1 MSDNFKSGFVAI
13 IGRPNVGKS
22 TLLNRFIGE
31 KVAIVSNKPQTTR
44 NKIQGILTGEDYQI
58 IFIDTPGI
66 HAPKTR
72 LAENMVK
79 TAESAARGVDIIL
92 FMIEPKM
99 KANTADIE
107 LAEKLLKAKTPVFLV
122 INKTDTVAKP
132 DLLKVIAAYKEHKFA
147 EIVPM
152 SALKGENADNLME
165 TIVKYLS
172 RGPRYFPDDAYT
184 DKPERFIVAEL
195 IREKAL
201 FLLQD
206 EIPHGIAVEVTSM
219 KERANRPLI
228 DIEATIYCE
237 RDSHKGI
244 VIGKHGT
251 VLKQIGTKARQDVA
265 RLLDCEINLQLWVKV
280 KENWRDSDFYIRNF
294 GLKQEI

>member
-1 MSDNFKSGFVAI
+1 MSEKFKSGFVAV

-22 TLLNRFIGE
+22 TLLNRFVGE

-44 NKIQGILTGEDYQI
+44 NKIQGIITGDNHQI

-66 HAPKTR
+66 HMPKTR

-79 TAESAARGVDIIL
+79 TAESAARGVDVIL
-92 FMIEPKM
+92 FMIEPK
-99 KANTADIE
+99 ANVKADIE
-107 LAEKLLKAKTPVFLV
+107 LAEKLLRAKTPVFLV
-122 INKTDTVAKP
+122 INKTDAVPKP
-132 DLLKVIAAYKEHKFA
+132 DLLKVIAAYKDYNFS

-165 TIVKYLS
+165 TVLKYLPS
-172 RGPRYFPDDAYT
+172 GPRYFPDDAYT
-184 DKPERFIVAEL
+184 DKPEKFIVAEL

-201 FLLQD
+201 YLLQD

-219 KERANRPLI
+219 KERPKRPMI
-228 DIEATIYCE
+228 DVEATIYCE
-237 RDSHKGI
+237 KESHKGI
-244 VIGKHGT
+244 VIGKNGA
-251 VLKQIGTKARQDVA
+251 VLKQIGTKARVDVA

>member
-1 MSDNFKSGFVAI
+1 MDNKFKSGFVAV

-22 TLLNRFIGE
+22 TLLNRFVGE

-44 NKIQGILTGEDYQI
+44 NKIQGIITGDDYQI

-66 HAPKTR
+66 HTPKTR

-79 TAESAARGVDIIL
+79 TAESAARGVDVIL
-92 FMIEPKM
+92 FMIEPKVGV
-99 KANTADIE
+99 KADIE

-122 INKTDTVAKP
+122 INKTDTVPKP
-132 DLLKVIAAYKEHKFA
+132 DLLKVIAAYKDYNFA

-165 TIVKYLS
+165 TVLKYLQS
-172 RGPRYFPDDAYT
+172 GPRYFPDDSYT
-184 DKPERFIVAEL
+184 DKPEKFIIAEL
-195 IREKAL
+195 IREKTL

-206 EIPHGIAVEVTSM
+206 EIPHGIAVEIMSM
-219 KERANRPLI
+219 KERKGRPLM

-237 RDSHKGI
+237 KESHKGI
-244 VIGKHGT
+244 IIGKNGG
-251 VLKQIGTKARQDVA
+251 VLKQIGTKARHDIA
-265 RLLDCEINLQLWVKV
+265 KLLDCEINLQLWVKV

>member
-1 MSDNFKSGFVAI
+1 MNKNFKSGFVAV

-22 TLLNRFIGE
+22 TLLNRFVGE

-44 NKIQGILTGEDYQI
+44 NKIQGIITGDDHQI

-66 HAPKTR
+66 HQPKTR

-79 TAESAARGVDIIL
+79 TAEQAARGVDVIL
-92 FMIEPKM
+92 FMIEPKINI
-99 KANTADIE
+99 KADIE
-107 LAEKLLKAKTPVFLV
+107 LAEKLLKGKTPVFLV
-122 INKTDTVAKP
+122 INKTDSVPKP
-132 DLLKVIAAYKEHKFA
+132 ELLTVIAAYKDYKFA

-152 SALKGENADNLME
+152 SALKGENADNLLE
-165 TIVKYLS
+165 TVLKYLPE
-172 RGPRYFPDDAYT
+172 GPRYFPDDAYT
-184 DKPERFIVAEL
+184 DKPEKFIVAEL
-195 IREKAL
+195 IREKTL

-206 EIPHGIAVEVTSM
+206 EIPHGIAVEVMSM
-219 KERANRPLI
+219 KERKNRPLM

-237 RDSHKGI
+237 KESHKGI
-244 VIGKHGT
+244 VIGKHGSI
-251 VLKQIGTKARQDVA
+251 LKQIGTKARHDVA
-265 RLLDCEINLQLWVKV
+265 RLLDCEVNLQLWVKV